1 MTLNKELA
9 ELKQQIYTDPEQRF
23 MESVVESGKLNNV
36 PKVGDIAPDF
46 TLPDQFGNDVNL
58 SDILK
63 NGPVVVSFYSGNWC
77 PYCGLELKALQRSL
91 ADFRKLGASLL
102 GISPDTITYIQNSDE
117 IKKYSYSILSD
128 QGSKIM
134 STYGL
139 KFEMPDEMITAMRE
153 GFGLDLKKIQEAD
166 NEESVIFPAPA
177 TFVVNSTREFIY
189 VFVDADFTKRAEP
202 SEIIACLM
210 SVAQ

>member
-63 NGPVVVSFYSGNWC
+63 NGPVVVSFYNGNWC

-91 ADFRKLGASLL
+91 ADFRKLGASLV
-102 GISPDTITYIQNSDE
+102 GISPDTISYIQNSDE
-117 IKKYSYSILSD
+117 VKKYSYSILSD
-128 QGSKIM
+128 QGSRI
-134 STYGL
+134 STIYGL
-139 KFEMPDEMITAMRE
+139 RFDMPDEIVTAME
-153 GFGLDLKKIQEAD
+153 GLGLNIKKIQGAD
-166 NEESVIFPAPA
+166 DEESIIEPAPA
-177 TFVVNSTREFIY
+177 TFVVNSTGEFIY

-210 SVAQ
+210 SVVQ